1 MTKPSI
7 EELLS
12 SGKIIPASM
21 LRAKKEAQA
30 ATLKAFEDAAIE
42 QSRNQRFQAPKAT
55 GSITKP
61 YKRETFEG

>member
-1 MTKPSI
+1 MTKLTI
-7 EELLS
+7 EELLKS
-12 SGKIIPASM
+12 KKVMPASE
-21 LRAKKEAQA
+21 LKAQKEAEA

-55 GSITKP
+55 GSITKR

>member
-1 MTKPSI
+1 MTKPLI

-12 SGKIIPASM
+12 SGKIIPVSM
-21 LRAKKEAQA
+21 LRAKKGAQA